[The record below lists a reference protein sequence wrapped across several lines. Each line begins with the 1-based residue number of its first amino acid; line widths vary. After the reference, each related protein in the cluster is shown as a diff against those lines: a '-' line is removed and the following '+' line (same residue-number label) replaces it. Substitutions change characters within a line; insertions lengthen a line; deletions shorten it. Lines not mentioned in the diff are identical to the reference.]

1 MAAIHEARNTRVPLP
16 RGWYSTS
23 PLDSPLNSPFS
34 SKANRV
40 WRSGERSELTSMV
53 DGFGKIVLWPR
64 PPFEPRVFVD
74 RQRPVIDVA
83 LDNSSVPQLDAEG
96 IDIALDATTDGQLLR
111 DDIAVDSRAIGDHS
125 V

>member
-16 RGWYSTS
+16 RGCS
-23 PLDSPLNSPFS
+23 PLDSPLNSPFW
-34 SKANRV
+34 SKAIRV
-40 WRSGERSELTSMV
+40 WRSGGRSELTSMV
-53 DGFGKIVLWPR
+53 DGGSGRLSSGR
-64 PPFEPRVFVD
+64 DQPFEPRVFVD

-83 LDNSSVPQLDAEG
+83 LDNSSVPQFDAEG
-96 IDIALDATTDGQLLR
+96 IDIALDAATDGQLLR